1 MVYRFIMLACHAS
14 ETGSTPVGTANYGP
28 MVKRSRHHPFTVV
41 SRVRIPVGSP
51 YISRS
56 GAAVARRAHNP
67 KVAGSIPV
75 SATNGL
81 LTQLGECYPCKVEV
95 RGSSPLRSTKKLSN
109 LKIAKFLN
117 LWYNIYTKMKFFEN
131 L

>member
-56 GAAVARRAHNP
+56 GAEVARRAHNP

-75 SATNGL
+75 SATKWAVNSTGRVL
-81 LTQLGECYPCKVEV
+81 PLQG
-95 RGSSPLRSTKKLSN
+95 RG
-109 LKIAKFLN
+109 
-117 LWYNIYTKMKFFEN
+117 
-131 L
+131 